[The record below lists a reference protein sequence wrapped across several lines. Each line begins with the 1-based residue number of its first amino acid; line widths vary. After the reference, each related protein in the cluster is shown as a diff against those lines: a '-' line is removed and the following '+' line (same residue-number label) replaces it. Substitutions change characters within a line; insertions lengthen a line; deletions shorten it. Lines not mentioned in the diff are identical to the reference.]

1 MFEKWRTD
9 DAARYRSPLM
19 INLTGYASLW
29 GLWRSWKTVWG
40 WDDISALAD
49 RFSGGKVKSA
59 DLIKILGA
67 ALRAGGADISDSEA
81 ALMHCKGGATA
92 LTCAL
97 VTLLRETFGP
107 ELEEGNPQPQQAS
120 KELPSNGG
128 GKNKGLNPTQADLV

>member
-1 MFEKWRTD
+1 MANRRRGEISLTLD
-9 DAARYRSPLM
+9 DQSYRLC
-19 INLTGYASLW
+19 LTLGALAELEDSM
-29 GLWRSWKTVWG
+29 GL
-40 WDDISALAD
+40 DDISALAD

-67 ALRAGGADISDSEA
+67 ALRSGGADVSDSEA

-97 VTLLRETFGP
+97 VALLRETFGP

-120 KELPSNGG
+120 KELLSNGG